1 MNAESNP
8 EMSAQEWLNKYK
20 NTRRSRGIQKR
31 REISYL
37 CHLYAHEKCKG
48 RFCKCRCHKQ

>member
-20 NTRRSRGIQKR
+20 RKRGKST
-31 REISYL
+31 ELSYA
-37 CHLYAHEKCKG
+37 CHSYAHKRCRG
-48 RFCKCRCHKQ
+48 VTCKCGCHKNE

>member
-20 NTRRSRGIQKR
+20 KSRSPR